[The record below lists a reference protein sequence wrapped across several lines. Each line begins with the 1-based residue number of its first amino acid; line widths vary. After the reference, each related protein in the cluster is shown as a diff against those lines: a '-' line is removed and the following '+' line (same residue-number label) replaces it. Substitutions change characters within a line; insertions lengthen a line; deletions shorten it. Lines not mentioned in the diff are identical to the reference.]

1 MKTYGRVEVK
11 IHTFLTRYYM
21 AMCQQL
27 HDLEISLQYSL
38 HRRLKAVWKRQISAN
53 PPGIALHF
61 FVRQVCSCF
70 TVLTE
75 LFRLP

>member
-11 IHTFLTRYYM
+11 IHTFLTRHYM
-21 AMCQQL
+21 VVCEEL
-27 HDLEISLQYSL
+27 HDLEISLQYLL
-38 HRRLKAVWKRQISAN
+38 HRWLNAVRKRQISVN
-53 PPGIALHF
+53 PPGITLHF
-61 FVRQVCSCF
+61 FVRQVCSSF